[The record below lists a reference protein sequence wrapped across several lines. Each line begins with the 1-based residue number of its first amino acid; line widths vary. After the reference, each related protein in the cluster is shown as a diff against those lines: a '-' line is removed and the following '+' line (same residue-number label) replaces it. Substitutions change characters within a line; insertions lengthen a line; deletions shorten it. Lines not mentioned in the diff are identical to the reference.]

1 MKQKNNLDIKQVE
14 DSKEEELPNEEE
26 IIYSALGSQVRREIL
41 AFIHNNNKVGFLDL
55 QKKFKLKVGSL
66 YHQLNKMNEL
76 WHQDDNKKYSLTDLG
91 KIAYN
96 LMILNR
102 DRIASSNVQITKKIK
117 SKEKP
122 NFWKKFGDVFVSFF
136 LPKKVFQYLTT
147 EPIRSFFEGL
157 IITGAMLYFS
167 IDSQLVLIGF
177 YPLEIEYWYYSVIGI
192 LSTWLFLGL
201 VIEGFKAI
209 LYKREFNPLKLFT
222 VIPFT
227 LIPSTIV
234 LFFIW
239 LQTKV
244 ETTFLFAEG
253 QILII
258 LAQIWSLSLTTT
270 AVSQTE
276 ELTLNRSSLI
286 VLFTFYLTYVIAF
299 VLFGT
304 MQ

>member
-1 MKQKNNLDIKQVE
+1 MNQKNNLEIKQMA
-14 DSKEEELPNEEE
+14 DSQKEELPDEEE
-26 IIYSALGSQVRREIL
+26 VIYSALGSQVRREIL
-41 AFIHNNNKVGFLDL
+41 AFIHINSKVGFLDL

-66 YHQLNKMNEL
+66 YHQLNKMNDL
-76 WHQDDNKKYSLTDLG
+76 WNQDENKKYYLTDLG
-91 KIAYN
+91 KVAYN

-102 DRIASSNVQITKKIK
+102 DRIASSNVQLAKKLT
-117 SKEKP
+117 SDEKQS
-122 NFWKKFGDVFVSFF
+122 FWKKLGDVFVSIF
-136 LPKKVFQYLTT
+136 LPRKIFQYLAS
-147 EPIRSFFEGL
+147 EPIRTFFEGL
-157 IITGAMLYFS
+157 IIIGLLLYFS

-177 YPLEIEYWYYSVIGI
+177 YPLEVEYWYYSVIGI
-192 LSTWLFLGL
+192 IGTWLFLGL
-201 VIEGFKAI
+201 IIEGFKAI
-209 LYKREFNPLKLFT
+209 LYKREFNPLKLLT

-227 LIPSTIV
+227 LIPNMIV

-244 ETTFLFAEG
+244 ETTFLLVEG

-258 LAQIWSLSLTTT
+258 FAQIWSLSLTTT

-276 ELTLNRSSLI
+276 ELTMNRSSLI

>member
-1 MKQKNNLDIKQVE
+1 MNDKNNLDFKQEE
-14 DSKEEELPNEEE
+14 DSKKEKLPNEEE
-26 IIYSALGSQVRREIL
+26 VIYSALGSQVRREIL
-41 AFIHNNNKVGFLDL
+41 SFIHKNNKVGFLEL

-66 YHQLNKMNEL
+66 YHQLNKMKDL
-76 WHQDDNKKYSLTDLG
+76 WQQDENKKYSLTDLG
-91 KIAYN
+91 KVAYD
-96 LMILNR
+96 LVIHNR
-102 DRIASSNVQITKKIK
+102 DRIASSNVHL
-117 SKEKP
+117 SKGISSEEKP
-122 NFWKKFGDVFVSFF
+122 KFWSKLGQFFVSLF
-136 LPKKVFQYLTT
+136 LPRRIFQYLAS
-147 EPIRSFFEGL
+147 EPLRTFFEGL
-157 IITGAMLYFS
+157 IVIGAMLYFS

-177 YPLEIEYWYYSVIGI
+177 YPLEVEFWYYSVIGV
-192 LSTWLFLGL
+192 LGTWLFLGL

-209 LYKREFNPLKLFT
+209 FYKREFNPLKLFT

-227 LIPSTIV
+227 LIPSMIV

-244 ETTFLFAEG
+244 ETTFLLVEG

-258 LAQIWSLSLTTT
+258 VAQIWSLSLTTT

-276 ELTLNRSSLI
+276 ELTMNRSSLI

-304 MQ
+304 LQ